1 MSWIGLFPL
10 DGSQFLAVIGFP
22 FTPALLCLSHCTSCR
37 QDIFLVGGFVSR
49 VAKIIPPLGV
59 LPGYKMGQFQDP
71 YLLALSTN
79 YVCSL
84 GLDYLSK
91 DDIFYFQPYA

>member
-1 MSWIGLFPL
+1 
-10 DGSQFLAVIGFP
+10 
-22 FTPALLCLSHCTSCR
+22 
-37 QDIFLVGGFVSR
+37 VSR